1 MSIIIAKC
9 HNLDY
14 LPTKSDRTRPRSR
27 GMNCASLH
35 LEREMN
41 QGQSQPHQQP
51 ALQTLALE
59 LLNHT
64 VFADFPPTANF
75 NLFCKKTSPPDF
87 IRGDFIINWYL
98 LNHENP
104 R

>member
-1 MSIIIAKC
+1 MVPWAQVRGVLHPCRRGGIQARSAMTIIIAKR

-14 LPTKSDRTRPRSR
+14 LPTKSDTTRPRSR
-27 GMNCASLH
+27 GMNCASLN

-51 ALQTLALE
+51 ALQTLALA

-64 VFADFPPTANF
+64 VFADFPPMATG
-75 NLFCKKTSPPDF
+75 S
-87 IRGDFIINWYL
+87 
-98 LNHENP
+98 
-104 R
+104 